1 MCTSASA
8 EAVPMDPTAYYKDY
22 WQYAAYYGEAAAR
35 LYYGAWSPPVGTA
48 PPADMVIPADPA
60 AAAAAAGTDAT
71 QDNGDGGAT
80 AGATSSTA
88 VVDSSSGSSD
98 SGNNS
103 AAAGGGSTEQAAA
116 DDSVMFK
123 ALRELCKP
131 FLINAF

>member
-8 EAVPMDPTAYYKDY
+8 EAVPVDPTAYYKDY

-60 AAAAAAGTDAT
+60 AAAAGTDAT
-71 QDNGDGGAT
+71 QDNGGDGGAT